1 GTIQTGINPG
11 TCTACLNSGVLVY
24 CEGVGIPIT
33 LGMSTTTG
41 SGYALYGSNVCNGV
55 NNGGTCPA
63 AGGG

>member
-1 GTIQTGINPG
+1 
-11 TCTACLNSGVLVY
+11 VY
-24 CEGVGIPIT
+24 CEGVGMPIT